1 MPVETT
7 PTSIKE
13 LKPGNYVMDE
23 DEPCKIMDIVISKPG
38 KHGATKARV
47 EAVGLFD
54 GRNRSIMK
62 PAADTLPV
70 PMINKRRCQVL
81 SVTGKTA
88 QVMDME
94 DYSTF
99 DVNIPEDF
107 KAPAEPGKELNYWK
121 IGEKVLLRD

>member
-7 PTSIKE
+7 PTPIKE

-23 DEPCKIMDIVISKPG
+23 DEPCKIVDIVISKPG

-47 EAVGLFD
+47 ECVGLFD

-62 PAADTLPV
+62 PAADTLLV
-70 PMINKRRCQVL
+70 PMINKRRGQVL
-81 SVTGKTA
+81 SVNGNIA
-88 QVMDME
+88 QLMDME

-99 DVNIPEDF
+99 DVNIPSDI
-107 KAPAEPGKELNYWK
+107 KVKVEPGKEINYWK
-121 IGEKVLLRD
+121 IGDKVLLRD

>member
-1 MPVETT
+1 MTETT

-13 LKPGNYVMDE
+13 LKPGNFVMDE
-23 DEPCKIMDIVISKPG
+23 EEPCKIVDIVISKPG

-47 EAVGLFD
+47 ECVGLFD

-70 PMINKRRCQVL
+70 PLINKRRGQVL
-81 SVTGKTA
+81 SVSGNTA
-88 QVMDME
+88 QLMDME
-94 DYSTF
+94 DYSQI

-107 KAPAEPGKELNYWK
+107 KIKVEPGKEVNYWK
-121 IGEKVLLRD
+121 IGSRVLLRD